1 MWTII
6 DKETMVVID
15 SANSEKELD
24 KKIKQHKEKG
34 IKLAIVR
41 M

>member
-1 MWTII
+1 MWTIV

-24 KKIKQHKEKG
+24 KKIKEHKKNG
-34 IKLAIVR
+34 TKIAVVK